1 MAFFPPE
8 KLNPSKISIDSQQIS
23 AASPEI
29 ELRLA
34 RIAENY
40 DRLNGVL
47 AELESRMDSDQN
59 LQALD
64 DEALDFEATFGFRR
78 KRRRRPTD
86 KSRAKQQK
94 LPTKVTR
101 RKPR

>member
-8 KLNPSKISIDSQQIS
+8 KLNPRKISIDSKQIS
-23 AASPEI
+23 ASSPEV
-29 ELRLA
+29 ERRLA

-64 DEALDFEATFGFRR
+64 DEALDFEASFGIKR
-78 KRRRRPTD
+78 KRRWRPTKEQRTGQETPQVKD
-86 KSRAKQQK
+86 S
-94 LPTKVTR
+94 R

>member
-8 KLNPSKISIDSQQIS
+8 KLNPRKISIDSQQIS
-23 AASPEI
+23 ATSPEI
-29 ELRLA
+29 ERRLA

-47 AELESRMDSDQN
+47 AELESRMDSNQN

-64 DEALDFEATFGFRR
+64 DEALDFEATSGFKQ

-86 KSRAKQQK
+86 KPRAKQQK
-94 LPTKVTR
+94 PQTKVIR